1 MIVIREEFKKL
12 IPALTG
18 EEFKQLEANILSE
31 GIRDPLVLWKGYL
44 VDGHNR
50 YAIATEHGLDYK
62 TVNKDFK
69 DSNEVKLWM
78 IDNQSGRRNLTDG
91 WKYKL
96 QQVKKEILLEKG
108 KEKKVEAGKLYGEN
122 HKKEELLSTIDKT
135 SHNTQKEIAKAL
147 DWSTGKVAMADI
159 VFKKATPELEEK
171 VLSNEVTI
179 NQAYQE
185 IKKEEK
191 KEQKEQERKEL
202 AEIGKTKKIDIDF
215 RLGDFEEVFA
225 DIPDGSIDCII
236 TDPPYPYEFIECW
249 SKLSRVAKRVLK
261 PHGFCIAY
269 SGQMYLP
276 EVMQRMNEN
285 LDYYWTFAVYHEGQ
299 TQIVNGINLMCRWK
313 PVLIFQNGKKK
324 IENTFQDYF
333 ISEQREKNGHDWQ
346 QSKSGVGYLI
356 EMFTKEGDT
365 ILEPF
370 AGSGTTIIAAREKKR
385 NIIAA
390 ELDEKTYNIAKAL
403 L

>member
-18 EEFKQLEANILSE
+18 EEFKQLETNILSE

-108 KEKKVEAGKLYGEN
+108 KENISANKGGTTT
-122 HKKEELLSTIDKT
+122 LSTIDKVA
-135 SHNTQKEIAKAL
+135 HNTQKEIAKAL

>member
-1 MIVIREEFKKL
+1 MILKIKNEFKEL
-12 IPALTG
+12 IPPLSID
-18 EEFKQLEANILSE
+18 EFKQLETNVLEE
-31 GIRDPLVLWKGYL
+31 GIRDRIITWNGFII
-44 VDGHNR
+44 DGHNR
-50 YAIATEHGLDYK
+50 YEIAQKWDLDFE
-62 TVNKDFK
+62 VEERHFD
-69 DSNEVKLWM
+69 NENDVILWM
-78 IDNQSGRRNLTDG
+78 IDNQNGRRNLTDG

-96 QQVKKEILLEKG
+96 EQIKKGILLKKG
-108 KEKKVEAGKLYGEN
+108 KKTQGTRTD
-122 HKKEELLSTIDKT
+122 LLSIVDKRLEPK
-135 SHNTQKEIAKAL
+135 HNTQKEIAKSL
-147 DWSTGKVAMADI
+147 NWSTGKVAMADV
-159 VFKKATPELEEK
+159 VFKKATPELEKK

-191 KEQKEQERKEL
+191 IQAKFEERERL

-215 RLGDFEEVFA
+215 RLGDFEEVFK

-236 TDPPYPYEFIECW
+236 TDPPYPYEFIEVW
-249 SKLSRVAKRVLK
+249 SKLSRIAKRVLK
-261 PHGFCIAY
+261 PNGYCIAY

-276 EVMQRMNEN
+276 EVMQKMSEN

-333 ISEQREKNGHDWQ
+333 ISESREKNGHDWQ

-370 AGSGTTIIAAREKKR
+370 AGSGTTIIASRDKKR
-385 NIIAA
+385 NVIAA
-390 ELDEKTYNIAKAL
+390 EIDEKTYNIAKAL
-403 L
+403 I